1 VRLLLVVVALLLAG
15 CGSGATTAAPAPAHN
30 AADVMFLQ
38 MLIPQNQQ
46 GIDVVRL
53 AKDRPLPASLK
64 ELASAIE
71 VTQQSEIDDMK
82 RWLRDWGQPETMDMD
97 PHAHAGHGGMKMTA
111 PDLVGALRTVGDAD
125 FTRKFLDVLSG
136 QQQGA
141 VELAQTE
148 NGTGGGVNTQA
159 RDLARRVIE
168 SRSAEVKQLLNFKA

>member
-15 CGSGATTAAPAPAHN
+15 CGSGATTAAPAYN

-46 GIDVVRL
+46 GIEIVRL
-53 AKDRPLPASLK
+53 AEDQPLPASLK
-64 ELASAIE
+64 DLASAIE

-82 RWLRDWGQPETMDMD
+82 RWLRDWGQPETMAMD

-111 PDLVGALRTVGDAD
+111 PDLVGALRTASGPD

-148 NGTGGGVNTQA
+148 NGAGGGVNAQA

-168 SRSAEVKQLLNFKA
+168 SRTAEVKQLLNFKA